1 MANKELIIDSDL
13 STEHKVLALLACI
26 AQEQKVE
33 MSRRI
38 KHTELS
44 LLQLQLLHTLATVPT
59 GCLTVNQL
67 KQAMIDDSS
76 NVSRALNKLMDKGY
90 IVKERSREDQRT
102 VFITITPAGHQA
114 HEDAD
119 KELLTMSL
127 GLSDD
132 ELSQLY
138 GLLLK
143 L

>member
-1 MANKELIIDSDL
+1 MANKELITESDL

-33 MSRRI
+33 MSRLI

-44 LLQLQLLHTLATVPT
+44 LLQLQLLHTLSTVPT

-90 IVKERSREDQRT
+90 IVKERSLEDQRT

-127 GLSDD
+127 GLSDG
-132 ELSQLY
+132 ELEQLY